1 MHVATST
8 LALFVFDLPAAADIR
23 VGLAAPLSGPMAPIG
38 RAMRS
43 TLEAAIREANT
54 SGGLSDKR
62 LTLVVADDACSGAT
76 AEQAA
81 ASLIQDRPALVIGHP
96 CSGAATRA
104 AALYRQAGV
113 LLIAVDARHPD
124 VTKGG
129 AADPL
134 VLRLA
139 GRDDRQGDAAA
150 RWLIQHAPA
159 GRVAI
164 VHDRTA
170 YARAIATRTKAI
182 LDAANVGSIVDLGI
196 VAGKRDYPEIVTEIR
211 AARAEAVFF
220 AGFPDEA
227 AIVAAGLAENG
238 PTIPFLGTD
247 SLATPGF
254 ADIARRT
261 PNPIHVLLPSNPHAL
276 ASGADAEGT
285 PRPSSAAHI
294 TAPQPARRP
303 RSKPGSRWQG
313 AWAQQTRNP
322 SAARF
327 ATRLSRRARWAFSAS
342 TKMGIWW
349 GTRSYRRRQQP
360 SVGCGN
366 GSGLRGTERRG
377 PSFTPRPGNKPAGPF
392 VFKAWP
398 AQWPTNNGQSRR
410 QAKGLAAGEA
420 FESGLPIEPGPRH
433 AQRAAQSAS
442 RRSKWIED
450 QRPWDS
456 IRHSRAKR
464 RSMSVSGSGTC

>member
-1 MHVATST
+1 MWRGSLSLLCRRRLRRLAMHVATST

-129 AADPL
+129 TADPL

-285 PRPSSAAHI
+285 PATVISGPHH
-294 TAPQPARRP
+294 
-303 RSKPGSRWQG
+303 G
-313 AWAQQTRNP
+313 
-322 SAARF
+322 SAAR
-327 ATRLSRRARWAFSAS
+327 AQAALEAWLAMAGR
-342 TKMGIWW
+342 MG
-349 GTRSYRRRQQP
+349 TTDAK
-360 SVGCGN
+360 SVGGA
-366 GSGLRGTERRG
+366 LRDT
-377 PSFTPRPGNKPAGPF
+377 
-392 VFKAWP
+392 
-398 AQWPTNNGQSRR
+398 
-410 QAKGLAAGEA
+410 
-420 FESGLPIEPGPRH
+420 PIETRTLGVLRFDKNGDLVGDAFVP
-433 AQRAAQSAS
+433 ASAAAVGWV
-442 RRSKWIED
+442 RER
-450 QRPWDS
+450 
-456 IRHSRAKR
+456 
-464 RSMSVSGSGTC
+464 